1 MNVMQKALPGIF
13 LVAALGLN
21 VAVAQEAREPALASF
36 ANGEI
41 ITGKELNQYLGRRID
56 LKAAARNAAGV
67 EAAVQEMA
75 LARALGLEGDSL
87 GVARR
92 SGLGEGRF
100 DDIYAHAIYTRLSP
114 VCEQPKDEAAT
125 RDFYEK
131 TPKAFTVPTSVRLSR
146 IMLPGAEKVDGEPAV
161 GWLLN
166 QVQAIGT
173 GARKF
178 DDVAAKAEQ
187 AYKLE
192 AQGDLGWVML
202 GSDNLILRAL
212 ADANPGDIVGPVP
225 DGEFVYLFQ
234 VNAKQASRVLP
245 WGDVSATA
253 AKRAVS
259 YCREQ
264 AQVEIQER
272 MFKKYGVQFDK
283 KAIAGVFDKK

>member
-125 RDFYEK
+125 RD
-131 TPKAFTVPTSVRLSR
+131 L
-146 IMLPGAEKVDGEPAV
+146 
-161 GWLLN
+161 
-166 QVQAIGT
+166 
-173 GARKF
+173 RKNP
-178 DDVAAKAEQ
+178 
-187 AYKLE
+187 
-192 AQGDLGWVML
+192 QGLH
-202 GSDNLILRAL
+202 GSHLRAL
-212 ADANPGDIVGPVP
+212 EPHH
-225 DGEFVYLFQ
+225 
-234 VNAKQASRVLP
+234 
-245 WGDVSATA
+245 A
-253 AKRAVS
+253 AWRREGGWRAGRGLVAES
-259 YCREQ
+259 
-264 AQVEIQER
+264 
-272 MFKKYGVQFDK
+272 G
-283 KAIAGVFDKK
+283 AGHWHRSS